1 MNLIEKD
8 KQYVWHPFTQAKTAA
23 LPLGIVKGENAW
35 VFDKNGKKYL
45 DANSSWWTIV
55 HGHANAYIANEI
67 NKQFL
72 TLDHSVFA
80 GVTHPKAV
88 EAAER
93 IVGALPN
100 NFSKVFFSDNGSTA
114 VEVALKMVFQYW
126 HNKGQLKK
134 RFIAIEGSYHG
145 DTFGSMSV
153 SQRGYFNRPFE
164 HLFFEVDFI
173 PFPTQNNIDEVIAKM
188 KSLVDSDEVAGF
200 IFEPLVQGA
209 AGMRM
214 YESNMLNQLIKIA
227 KSKNVLCIADEVMT
241 GFYRT
246 GTMFAIN
253 QIKEAP
259 DIICLSKGITGGVL
273 PIGFTVATQSIF
285 NAFLSDDITKA
296 LLHGH
301 SFTANPI
308 NCATVCANLDLL
320 EKKETLNNINN
331 IIKQHKLFLNQIKTH
346 SLVADVRQTGTIL
359 AIEVGNKNKS
369 SYFSD
374 IKDTAYKFFIEKG
387 LLIRP
392 LGNVIFLNPPYCITT
407 DELKFAYNIIAEFL
421 DDVNAKNTIPK
432 SI

>member
-8 KQYVWHPFTQAKTAA
+8 KQYVWHPFTQVKTAP
-23 LPLGIVKGENAW
+23 LPLGIVKGKNAW
-35 VFDKNGKKYL
+35 VFDEDGEKYL
-45 DANSSWWTIV
+45 DANSSWWTII

-93 IVGALPN
+93 IARVLPGDL
-100 NFSKVFFSDNGSTA
+100 FKVFFSDNGSTA

-126 HNKGQLKK
+126 HNKGQSKK

-164 HLFFEVDFI
+164 HLFFDVDFI
-173 PFPTQNNIDEVIAKM
+173 PFPTKNNIDEVLSKM

-214 YESNMLNQLIKIA
+214 YEPAMLNQLIEIA

-246 GTMFAIN
+246 GTMFAVN
-253 QIKEAP
+253 QIKETP

-285 NAFLSDDITKA
+285 NSFLSDDTTKA

-308 NCATVCANLDLL
+308 SCAAVCANLDLL
-320 EKKETLNNINN
+320 EKKEVLNSINR
-331 IIKQHKLFLNQIKTH
+331 IIEQHHLFLNQIKTH
-346 SLVADVRQTGTIL
+346 PLVADVRQTGTIL
-359 AIEVGNKNKS
+359 ALEVANKNKS
-369 SYFSD
+369 TYFSD
-374 IKDTAYKFFIEKG
+374 IKDKAYDFFIEKG

-407 DELKFAYNIIAEFL
+407 DELKFAYNTITEFL
-421 DDVNAKNTIPK
+421 D
-432 SI
+432 S

>member
-1 MNLIEKD
+1 MGLIEKD
-8 KQYVWHPFTQAKTAA
+8 KAFVWHPFTQAKTANE
-23 LPLGIVKGENAW
+23 PLGIVKGKDSW
-35 VFDKNGKKYL
+35 VYDESGKKYL
-45 DANSSWWTIV
+45 DANSSWWTII
-55 HGHANAYIANEI
+55 HGHANSYIAKKI
-67 NKQFL
+67 NNQFL

-88 EAAER
+88 ETAER
-93 IVGALPN
+93 IVNLLPEN
-100 NFSKVFFSDNGSTA
+100 LSKVFFSDNGSTA

-126 HNKGQLKK
+126 YNKGEQKK

-153 SQRGYFNRPFE
+153 SQRGYFNQPFE

-173 PFPTQNNIDEVIAKM
+173 PFPTADNFDKVLSKM
-188 KSLVDSDEVAGF
+188 KSLVDSNEVAGF

-209 AGMRM
+209 SGMRM
-214 YESNMLNQLIKIA
+214 YVPEMLNQLIKVA

-246 GTMFAIN
+246 GTMFAVN
-253 QIKEAP
+253 QIEENP

-273 PIGFTVATQSIF
+273 PIGLTVATQDIF
-285 NAFLSDDITKA
+285 NAFLSDDTTKA

-308 NCATVCANLDLL
+308 SCAAVCANLDLL
-320 EKKETLNNINN
+320 EKDKVKLQIEN
-331 IIKQHKLFLNQIKTH
+331 IIKQHQEFASQIKSH
-346 SLVADVRQTGTIL
+346 AFVAQVRQTGTIL
-359 AIEVGNKNKS
+359 ALEIGSQTGS

-374 IKDTAYKFFIEKG
+374 LKDKAYAFFVERG

-407 DELKFAYNIIAEFL
+407 EELKFAYQIITEFL
-421 DDVNAKNTIPK
+421 DGLDAG
-432 SI
+432 SE

>member
-8 KQYVWHPFTQAKTAA
+8 RQYVWHPFTQAKTAQS
-23 LPLGIVKGENAW
+23 PIGIVKGKGAW
-35 VFDKNGKKYL
+35 VFDDKEKKYL
-45 DANSSWWTIV
+45 DANSSWWTII
-55 HGHANAYIANEI
+55 HGHGNTYIANKI
-67 NKQFL
+67 NEQFL

-88 EAAER
+88 QAAER
-93 IVGALPN
+93 IANLLPPALT
-100 NFSKVFFSDNGSTA
+100 KVFFSDNGSTA

-126 HNKGQLKK
+126 YNKGSQKK

-173 PFPTQNNIDEVIAKM
+173 PFPTQQNKQEVLSKM
-188 KSLVDSDEVAGF
+188 QALVDTDEVAGF

-209 AGMRM
+209 SGMRM
-214 YESNMLNQLIKIA
+214 YDSHILNQLIQIA

-246 GTMFAIN
+246 GTLFAIN
-253 QIKEAP
+253 QIKETP
-259 DIICLSKGITGGVL
+259 DIVCLSKGITGGVL

-285 NAFLSDDITKA
+285 NAFLSDDTSKA

-308 NCATVCANLDLL
+308 SCAAVCANLDLL
-320 EKKETLNNINN
+320 EKKEVKNNIKNM
-331 IIKQHKLFLNQIKTH
+331 IEQHQLFLNQIKNH
-346 SLVADVRQTGTIL
+346 PLVTKVRQTGTIIAL
-359 AIEVGNKNKS
+359 EVGDENKS
-369 SYFSD
+369 SYFSN
-374 IKDTAYKFFIEKG
+374 IKDKAYNYFTKKG

-392 LGNVIFLNPPYCITT
+392 LGNVIFMNPPYCITT
-407 DELKFAYNIIAEFL
+407 DELKFAYQTITHFL
-421 DDVNAKNTIPK
+421 DSLKK
-432 SI
+432 EY